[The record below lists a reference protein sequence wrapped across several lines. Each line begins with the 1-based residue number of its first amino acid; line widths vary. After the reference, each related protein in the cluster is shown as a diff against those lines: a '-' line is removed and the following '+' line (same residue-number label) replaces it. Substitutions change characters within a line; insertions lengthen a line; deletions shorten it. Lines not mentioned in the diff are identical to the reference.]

1 MSDGEVQTG
10 WGFVAVAKLGT
21 VVAARVG
28 YWQCERENVI
38 GSERNVQEFKG
49 LGLDYLPGPRGR
61 RRIAPQV
68 SSLCRYK
75 IPPLE
80 MRVNFRFEGLAR
92 LGVMLL
98 SNGWKVRTK
107 NCGKDTK
114 VQTVCMEMLRVGATS

>member
-1 MSDGEVQTG
+1 MGTGQQMSDGEVQTG

-49 LGLDYLPGPRGR
+49 LGLDYLPSPRGR

-80 MRVNFRFEGLAR
+80 MR
-92 LGVMLL
+92 
-98 SNGWKVRTK
+98 W
-107 NCGKDTK
+107 
-114 VQTVCMEMLRVGATS
+114 